1 MTDETPRTPT
11 TAAGRRLQQKFA
23 DGSVGPSETRY
34 VHAILAIEA
43 EARAEVTDDM
53 TTAYMV
59 GYEAGK
65 AEARA
70 SLEPPRADAGEGVK
84 G

>member
-1 MTDETPRTPT
+1 M
-11 TAAGRRLQQKFA
+11 
-23 DGSVGPSETRY
+23 
-34 VHAILAIEA
+34 
-43 EARAEVTDDM
+43 TDDM

-70 SLEPPRADAGEGVK
+70 SLDVLLEAEIEQLEAEMERLRAALTTLGDVDYFAGAMQWDGWKVATRMRDFALAALEEPTP
-84 G
+84 